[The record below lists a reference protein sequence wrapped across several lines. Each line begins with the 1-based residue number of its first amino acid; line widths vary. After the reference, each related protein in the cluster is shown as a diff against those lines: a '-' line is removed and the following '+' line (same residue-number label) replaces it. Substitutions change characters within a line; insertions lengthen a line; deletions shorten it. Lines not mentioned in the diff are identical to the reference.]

1 MANHFL
7 IRLAVVA
14 TLAAVARAQ
23 QGTCGNSD
31 GAGGGAVDDSM
42 CAAAVIDDATAA
54 GDGNDATGARAFAR
68 ANPTAVSSAT
78 DCSATGAPCD
88 LTIAAEFDVCCY
100 IPDCT
105 DDENAGADANDF
117 TCLAGE
123 RLVDA
128 AATTPQDGTSAT
140 CCQAKVAADC
150 NEETQFFCA
159 EFAGT
164 ATDACTADGT
174 AVGDACNLCP
184 SQMNEP
190 AAAFPNDGEAVL
202 SCLDNICTEPTV
214 EVLAAMGVAIAGL
227 TGNPTTM
234 TGLIASG
241 SVEAS
246 AGWMFPTVANA
257 GLTATAACTG
267 TVTSDSSD
275 CAAVAAFVASSAEA
289 DCPTTDGCFFAPA
302 ASIACPEGT
311 GQDGTASGG
320 PFVVTGA
327 VGHYCALPTTVPAGG
342 GVVISGMTCENMQT
356 GQIACSVPH
365 TCDTTTHHAS
375 STGIDFNGPDD
386 LPGNSD
392 DGVKCLS
399 ATPTSPASPATLE
412 LVVSA
417 TTTENPAG
425 CSINQCSTTAVAG
438 GGGGGGDAALTIVT
452 GLGNVACD
460 TGTDYSE
467 ASTEFWGVAICT
479 GTVDANVEGKV
490 TGATEDCPT
499 WPAWVR
505 TNQPAECP
513 SGCTYAREATVT
525 CAQSSAEAAGANPFV
540 YSGCTQA
547 KCNDIGG
554 DGVTTTDPFA
564 SCSKGMTIKGDL
576 AVACAD
582 GTCDTWD
589 CCTED
594 DGCAAI
600 ANPGFDGVAAND
612 DDGKGPCYGTNS
624 ACVDVPAPGV
634 GNTCTCCDNDLFPS
648 QTAATE
654 ANGGCEGAI
663 GYFGADVT
671 SADADSSAAVTLV
684 QGSCTACTP
693 IANSRTTAQA
703 DTPADELVH
712 CLAADNSRAVACVTG
727 SIHVDN
733 TANAVSDVCRLECPF
748 TEVVALI
755 DRLHIGGRDLCAAVL
770 PAMDGTPTEAA
781 QVTACEAVEGCYY
794 KPGTDAA
801 GTAAPVGQNDD
812 VAAVCA
818 PIYSACNNVVQL
830 GDGTKA
836 ACEDVTVAGISL
848 SGANGE
854 LTSFTDVDEN
864 DDVAACT
871 FSQGADGNDGG
882 GDDTC
887 LYTPPASAYDDTITR
902 CQALLDTNWA
912 HDLRDSCDATRACP
926 LHGLASADPPGMIAM
941 VKEVYSAAGVAP
953 DATSSTGTW
962 ANGLQDN
969 YFTDDGDQVS
979 MSHWEICMNIR
990 DAVLAAPTCSAG
1002 AGR

>member
-7 IRLAVVA
+7 IRVTLVA
-14 TLAAVARAQ
+14 TLFSVAHA
-23 QGTCGNSD
+23 GTCGDSVGD
-31 GAGGGAVDDSM
+31 GTNVAITDAMCQAAEPAG
-42 CAAAVIDDATAA
+42 AAARSYAFATPNTATATCDGDDANAA
-54 GDGNDATGARAFAR
+54 TTEA
-68 ANPTAVSSAT
+68 
-78 DCSATGAPCD
+78 CD
-88 LTIAAEFDVCCY
+88 LSAQASFDACCY

-140 CCQAKVAADC
+140 CCEPKVAADC
-150 NEETQFFCA
+150 NEQTQFFCA

-174 AVGDACNLCP
+174 VVGDACNLCP

-190 AAAFPNDGEAVL
+190 AVAFPNDGEAVL

-246 AGWMFPTVANA
+246 AGWMFQTLANA
-257 GLTATAACTG
+257 GATATASCTG
-267 TVTSDSSD
+267 TVTSDASD
-275 CAAVAAFVASSAEA
+275 CVNVAAFVASGAEA

-425 CSINQCSTTAVAG
+425 CSINQCSATAVTTG
-438 GGGGGGDAALTIVT
+438 YTVSGNAALTIVT
-452 GLGNVACD
+452 GLGDVACD

-467 ASTEFWGVAICT
+467 ASTEFWGVAVCT
-479 GTVDANVEGKV
+479 GTVDAAVEGKV
-490 TGATEDCPT
+490 TGATADCPT

-505 TNQPAECP
+505 TNQPADCP

-525 CAQSSAEAAGANPFV
+525 CAQSSAEAAGTNPFV

-576 AVACAD
+576 EVACAD

-612 DDGKGPCYGTNS
+612 DDGKGPCFGTNS

-693 IANSRTTAQA
+693 IANSRTAAQA

-801 GTAAPVGQNDD
+801 GNAAPVGQNDD

-854 LTSFTDVDEN
+854 LTSFTDVDES

-871 FSQGADGNDGG
+871 FSDPDGNPGNV
-882 GDDTC
+882 DDTC

-962 ANGLQDN
+962 ADGLQSN